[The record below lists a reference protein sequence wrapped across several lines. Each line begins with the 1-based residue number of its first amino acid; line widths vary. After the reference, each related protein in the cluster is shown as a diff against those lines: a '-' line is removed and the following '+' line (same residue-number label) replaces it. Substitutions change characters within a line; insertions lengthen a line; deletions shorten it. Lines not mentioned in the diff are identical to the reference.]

1 MINADKSDLYD
12 VLAYVA
18 FALPP
23 VTREERATLS
33 RARALPQYDPKL
45 QAFLDFVLS
54 KYVEDGVGELDTTK
68 LQRLLILKYHT
79 LTDAA
84 AEFGGVEPIRD
95 AFVDFQQYLYRPDIA
110 DGYRS
115 SRQQDNTGSD
125 WMSFGQRLRWSVRIV
140 VPSIMLAWG
149 IYELV
154 AIWQAGW
161 IWGGYLSAIAMFV
174 GLLGLGWLY
183 EDLSELLGKKPQEKS
198 EAQ

>member
-1 MINADKSDLYD
+1 
-12 VLAYVA
+12 
-18 FALPP
+18 
-23 VTREERATLS
+23 
-33 RARALPQYDPKL
+33 
-45 QAFLDFVLS
+45 
-54 KYVEDGVGELDTTK
+54 
-68 LQRLLILKYHT
+68 
-79 LTDAA
+79 
-84 AEFGGVEPIRD
+84 
-95 AFVDFQQYLYRPDIA
+95 
-110 DGYRS
+110 
-115 SRQQDNTGSD
+115 
-125 WMSFGQRLRWSVRIV
+125 MSFGQRLRWSVRIV